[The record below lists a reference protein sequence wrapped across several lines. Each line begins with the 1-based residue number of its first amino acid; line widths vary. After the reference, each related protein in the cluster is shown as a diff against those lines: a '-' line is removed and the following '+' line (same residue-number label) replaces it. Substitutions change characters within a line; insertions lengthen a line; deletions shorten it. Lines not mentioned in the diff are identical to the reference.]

1 MSLRVAVVTGAA
13 RGIGAATVAGLA
25 AAGWA
30 VVAVDRGS
38 DDPRL
43 PYPMGSRAELEAV
56 VASALARSPDGTT
69 GSPDGGRILARWAD
83 ATDPEALGS
92 VVADA
97 EERFGGLD
105 AMVAVAG
112 VIAGGV
118 PLWEMPADQLGAVL
132 GVDLGGPINAARVGI
147 PALLRRP
154 APRSGRYLAVAS
166 AAATRGLPMLSA
178 YGAAKAGVAG
188 LVRGLAVELADTGVT
203 ANAIS
208 PGSTAT
214 AMLTESARL
223 YGLIDTRTFAD
234 LQPVKR
240 LLTPEEVAASLVW
253 LAGTESGALTGAVI
267 PVDGG
272 LSL

>member
-1 MSLRVAVVTGAA
+1 MNRVAVVTGAA
-13 RGIGAATVAGLA
+13 RGIGAATVRGLA
-25 AAGWA
+25 AAGWS
-30 VVAVDRGS
+30 VVAVDRAG
-38 DDPRL
+38 DDSRL
-43 PYPMGSRAELEAV
+43 PYPMGTRDELEAV
-56 VASALARSPDGTT
+56 VASAREVQGSADHDGPRVTAHVADTT
-69 GSPDGGRILARWAD
+69 DVH
-83 ATDPEALGS
+83 ALGAA
-92 VVADA
+92 VAMA
-97 EERFGGLD
+97 EEQFGGLD

-132 GVDLGGPINAARVGI
+132 GVDLGGPIAAARVGI
-147 PALLRRP
+147 PALLRR
-154 APRSGRYLAVAS
+154 AVPRQGRFLAVAS
-166 AAATRGLPMLSA
+166 AAATRGLPMLAA

-223 YGLIDTRTFAD
+223 YGLEEAGSFAGQ
-234 LQPVKR
+234 QPVGR
-240 LLTPEEVAASLVW
+240 LLTPEEVAAALVW
-253 LAGTESGALTGAVI
+253 LAGPDSSALTGAVI

>member
-1 MSLRVAVVTGAA
+1 MTRVAVVTGAA
-13 RGIGAATVAGLA
+13 RGIGAATVRGLA
-25 AAGWA
+25 AAGWS

-43 PYPMGSRAELEAV
+43 PYALGSTDQLREV
-56 VASALARSPDGTT
+56 VASAQAAPGPDGE
-69 GSPDGGRILARWAD
+69 SRVHR
-83 ATDPEALGS
+83 
-92 VVADA
+92 VVAHVADTTDEPALA
-97 EERFGGLD
+97 EAVAIAEDRFGGLD

-118 PLWEMPADQLGAVL
+118 PLWEMAAGELAAVL
-132 GVDLGGPINAARVGI
+132 EVDLGGPIAAARVGI

-154 APRSGRYLAVAS
+154 TPRSGRYLAVAS
-166 AAATRGLPMLSA
+166 AAATRGLPLLSA

-188 LVRGLAVELADTGVT
+188 LVRGLAAELGDCGVT

-214 AMLTESARL
+214 ALVEESARL
-223 YGLIDTRTFAD
+223 YGLDDTKLLAD
-234 LQPVKR
+234 HQPVKR
-240 LLTPEEVAASLVW
+240 LLAPEEVAAALVW
-253 LAGTESGALTGAVI
+253 LAGPDSSALTGAVI